1 MDALRPVPLGRV
13 TLSSCTM
20 SPAFAPCALVVV
32 IVTLADVFVVAIVD
46 DVKEL
51 LIGVMSNS

>member
-1 MDALRPVPLGRV
+1 MPLGRV

-51 LIGVMSNS
+51 FIGVMSNS